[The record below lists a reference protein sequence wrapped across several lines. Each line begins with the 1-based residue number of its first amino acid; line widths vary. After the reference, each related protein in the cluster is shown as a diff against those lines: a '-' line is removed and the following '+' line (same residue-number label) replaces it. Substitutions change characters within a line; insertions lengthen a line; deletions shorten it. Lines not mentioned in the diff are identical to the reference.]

1 MAKSK
6 SFFGMR
12 RGSTKSLTF
21 SVVNGIQ
28 ITKDR
33 VSEVKNP
40 RSVQQMKQRCF
51 LKTTALG
58 YAAMKAIVDHSFQ
71 GCTYGSKSMRQFMK
85 LNTSLVMEAA
95 GASRPSFGY
104 APYGDSTPNMGQ
116 FIISE
121 GSLSSV
127 PSNAVSLK
135 FDANSLAIKYNGGG
149 GSVSELAASLGC
161 NLGDI
166 ATICALCQN
175 SAGIVKFVWLR
186 LILPTDEGPISSDT
200 VKFESDV
207 HYSVSYGA
215 ELVATISFDE
225 VDAITNSTSALY
237 GVIRSQKS
245 DSGWL
250 RSKTRLNLSVGA
262 VRYQDDFTTAL
273 LTYPTGQPLI
283 LNGDN
288 VGEQEA
294 APLPTFNVT
303 VANATASVIKG
314 EGSYKEG
321 TIVTLSATSVPVGQ
335 SSKWE
340 GVPDGSGATT
350 TKNGNSISFVMPA
363 DDVAISYSTEEVS
376 LFKIVNPNEL
386 DAVGAEVSPFEDI
399 AEGEE
404 VIFARTSD
412 EIFMVGDT
420 YLANAD
426 TDEKWKDIPYDLVGG
441 DRNYQWA
448 IQMPAFNLKIVILPE
463 VIGD

>member
-40 RSVQQMKQRCF
+40 RSMQQMKQRCF
-51 LKTTALG
+51 LKTAALG

-71 GCTYGSKSMRQFMK
+71 GYTYGSKSMRQFMK
-85 LNTSLVMEAA
+85 LNTPLVMEAA

-121 GSLSSV
+121 GTLSSV
-127 PSNAVSLK
+127 PSNAVTLK
-135 FDANSLAIKYNGGG
+135 FDANSLAVKYNGGG

-175 SAGIVKFVWLR
+175 AAGIVKFIWLR
-186 LILPTDEGPISSDT
+186 LILPTTDGAISSDS

-207 HYSVSYGA
+207 RFSVSYGA

-225 VDAITNSTSALY
+225 VDAITASTAALY

-245 DSGWL
+245 DAGWL
-250 RSKTRLNLSVGA
+250 RSKTKLNLSVGA
-262 VRYQDDFTTAL
+262 VRYLDDYTSAL
-273 LTYPTGQPLI
+273 LTYPTGQPFI

-288 VGEQEA
+288 VGEPEA
-294 APLPTFNVT
+294 APLPTYNVT
-303 VANATASVIKG
+303 VANATTSVING

-321 TIVTLSATSVPVGQ
+321 NTVTLTATNVEPGK

-340 GVPDGSGATT
+340 GVPNGEGSTT
-350 TKNGNSISFVMPA
+350 TKVGNSISFVMPA
-363 DDVAISYSTEEVS
+363 GDVTISYSVEQVTYYNIIDYANLEM
-376 LFKIVNPNEL
+376 I
-386 DAVGAEVSPFEDI
+386 GAEVSPFEDI
-399 AEGEE
+399 QEGED
-404 VIFARTSD
+404 VIFARTTG
-412 EIFMVGDT
+412 EAMLYDT
-420 YLANAD
+420 AYLANAS
-426 TDEKWKDIPYDLVGG
+426 TNEKWKDLPDELATGN
-441 DRNYQWA
+441 RNYQWT
-448 IQMPAFNLKIVILPE
+448 IQMPAFNLKV
-463 VIGD
+463 VVTQTMG

>member
-21 SVVNGIQ
+21 SVVNGMQ

-40 RSVQQMKQRCF
+40 RSVQQMKQRCI
-51 LKTTALG
+51 LKTAALG

-71 GCTYGSKSMRQFMK
+71 GYTYGSQSMRQFMK
-85 LNTSLVMEAA
+85 VNTPLVKTAA
-95 GASRPSFGY
+95 GSSRPSFGF

-121 GSLSSV
+121 GTLSPV
-127 PSNAVSLK
+127 PYNAVSLT
-135 FDANSLAIKYNGGG
+135 FSDNSLAVKYNGGG

-175 SAGIVKFVWLR
+175 SDGIVKFVWLR
-186 LILPTDEGPISSDT
+186 LILPSADGAISSDT

-207 HYSVSYGA
+207 RFSVSYGA

-225 VDAITNSTSALY
+225 VDAITASTAALY
-237 GVIRSQKS
+237 GVIRSQKAE
-245 DSGWL
+245 SGWL
-250 RSKTRLNLSVGA
+250 RSVTRLNHSVGA
-262 VRYQDDFTTAL
+262 VRYLDEYSKAI
-273 LTYPTGQPLI
+273 LTYPMGQPFI

-294 APLPTFNVT
+294 APLPTYNVT
-303 VANATASVIKG
+303 VANATSSVIKG
-314 EGSYKEG
+314 EGAYTEG
-321 TIVTLSATSVPVGQ
+321 TTVTLTASVAGVGKT
-335 SSKWE
+335 SKWE
-340 GVPDGSGATT
+340 GVPDGSGSTT
-350 TKNGNSISFVMPA
+350 TKTGNSISFVMPA
-363 DDVAISYSTEEVS
+363 DDVAISYSVEDVT
-376 LFKIVNPNEL
+376 LYNIQDWIEL
-386 DAVGAEVSPFEDI
+386 DKIGAEVSPYEDV

-404 VIFARTSD
+404 VTFGRTS
-412 EIFMVGDT
+412 GDT
-420 YLANAD
+420 FVYEEAYLANAE
-426 TDEKWKDIPYDLVGG
+426 TSEKWKDLPVDLASGQSSYIWKI
-441 DRNYQWA
+441 N
-448 IQMPAFNLKIVILPE
+448 MPAFNLKVVITE
-463 VIGD
+463 QQ

>member
-40 RSVQQMKQRCF
+40 RSMQQMKQRCF
-51 LKTTALG
+51 LKTAALG

-71 GCTYGSKSMRQFMK
+71 GYTYGSKSMRQFMK
-85 LNTSLVMEAA
+85 LNTPLVMEAA

-121 GSLSSV
+121 GTLSSV

-135 FDANSLAIKYNGGG
+135 FDANSLAVKYNGGG
-149 GSVSELAASLGC
+149 GSISELAASLGC

-166 ATICALCQN
+166 ATICAMCQN
-175 SAGIVKFVWLR
+175 ASGIVKFVWLR
-186 LILPTDEGPISSDT
+186 LILPTADGAISSDT

-207 HYSVSYGA
+207 RFSVSYGA

-225 VDAITNSTSALY
+225 VDAITSSTAALY

-250 RSKTRLNLSVGA
+250 RSKTRLSLSVGA
-262 VRYQDDFTTAL
+262 VRYLDDYTTAL
-273 LTYPTGQPLI
+273 LTYPTGQPFI

-288 VGEQEA
+288 VGDPEA
-294 APLPTFNVT
+294 APLPTYNVT
-303 VANATASVIKG
+303 VANATTTNIKG
-314 EGSYKEG
+314 EGSYAEG
-321 TIVTLSATSVPVGQ
+321 TTVTLTASSVAIGKSA
-335 SSKWE
+335 KWE
-340 GVPDGSGATT
+340 GVPDGAGSTT
-350 TKNGNSISFVMPA
+350 TKVGNSISFVMPA
-363 DDVAISYSTEEVS
+363 ADVTISYTEETVP
-376 LFKIVNPNEL
+376 LYNIQDYNQLEL
-386 DAVGAEVSPFEDI
+386 IGAEVSPWEDI

-404 VIFARTSD
+404 VVFARTTG
-412 EIFMVGDT
+412 EAMLYENA
-420 YLANAD
+420 YLVNAS
-426 TDEKWKDIPYDLVGG
+426 TNEKWKDLPAALADG
-441 DRNYQWA
+441 DRLYTWS
-448 IQMPAFNLKIVILPE
+448 IQMPAFNLKV
-463 VIGD
+463 VVTQTMG

>member
-40 RSVQQMKQRCF
+40 RSMQQMKQRCF
-51 LKTTALG
+51 LKTAALG

-71 GCTYGSKSMRQFMK
+71 GYTYGSKSMRQFMK
-85 LNTSLVMEAA
+85 LNTPLVMEAA

-121 GSLSSV
+121 GTLSSV
-127 PSNAVSLK
+127 PSNAVTLK
-135 FDANSLAIKYNGGG
+135 FDANSLAVKYNGGG

-175 SAGIVKFVWLR
+175 AAGIVKFVWLR
-186 LILPTDEGPISSDT
+186 LILPTADGTITSES

-207 HYSVSYGA
+207 RFSVSYGA

-225 VDAITNSTSALY
+225 VDAITSSTAALY

-262 VRYQDDFTTAL
+262 VRYLDDYTTAL
-273 LTYPTGQPLI
+273 LTYPTGQPFI

-288 VGEQEA
+288 VGEPDA
-294 APLPTFNVT
+294 APLPTYNVT
-303 VANATASVIKG
+303 VANATTTVIKG
-314 EGSYKEG
+314 EGSYTEG
-321 TIVTLSATSVPVGQ
+321 TTVTLTASSVAIGKSA
-335 SSKWE
+335 KWE
-340 GVPDGSGATT
+340 GVPDGAGSTT
-350 TKNGNSISFVMPA
+350 TKVGNSISFVMPA
-363 DDVAISYSTEEVS
+363 GDVTISYSEETVP
-376 LFKIVNPNEL
+376 LFNIQDYNQLEL
-386 DAVGAEVSPFEDI
+386 IGAEVSPFEDI

-404 VIFARTSD
+404 VIFARTTGEAMLYQD
-412 EIFMVGDT
+412 A
-420 YLANAD
+420 YLANAS
-426 TDEKWKDIPYDLVGG
+426 TNAKWKDLPAQLADG
-441 DRNYQWA
+441 DRNYQWT
-448 IQMPAFNLKIVILPE
+448 IQMPAFNLKV
-463 VIGD
+463 VVTQDMG

>member
-51 LKTTALG
+51 LKTAALG

-71 GCTYGSKSMRQFMK
+71 GYTYGSKSMRQFMK
-85 LNTSLVMEAA
+85 LNTPLVMEAA

-121 GSLSSV
+121 GTLSSV
-127 PSNAVSLK
+127 PSNAVTLK
-135 FDANSLAIKYNGGG
+135 FDSNSLAVKYNGGG

-175 SAGIVKFVWLR
+175 ASGIVKFVWLR
-186 LILPTDEGPISSDT
+186 LILPTADGAISSDT

-207 HYSVSYGA
+207 RFSVAYGA

-225 VDAITNSTSALY
+225 VDGITAQTAALY

-250 RSKTRLNLSVGA
+250 RSKARLNLSVGA
-262 VRYQDDFTTAL
+262 VRYLDDYTSAL
-273 LTYPTGQPLI
+273 LTYPTGQPFI

-294 APLPTFNVT
+294 APLPTYNVT
-303 VANATASVIKG
+303 VANATTTVIKG
-314 EGSYKEG
+314 EGSYAEG
-321 TIVTLSATSVPVGQ
+321 TTVTLTASNVAIGKSA
-335 SSKWE
+335 KWE
-340 GVPDGSGATT
+340 GVPNGAGSTT
-350 TKNGNSISFVMPA
+350 TKVGNSISFVMPA
-363 DDVAISYSTEEVS
+363 NDVAISYSEEVVTLYTIQNS
-376 LFKIVNPNEL
+376 QAL
-386 DAVGAEVSPFEDI
+386 DLIGAEVSPIEDI
-399 AEGEE
+399 AEGEN
-404 VIFARTSD
+404 VIFARTTGEAMMYENS
-412 EIFMVGDT
+412 
-420 YLANAD
+420 YLANAN
-426 TDEKWKDIPYDLVGG
+426 TNEKWKDLPAQLADG
-441 DRNYQWA
+441 DRNYQWT
-448 IQMPAFNLKIVILPE
+448 IQMPPFNLKV
-463 VIGD
+463 VVTQNNG

>member
-21 SVVNGIQ
+21 SVVNGMQ

-40 RSVQQMKQRCF
+40 RSIQQMKQRCF
-51 LKTTALG
+51 LKTAALG

-71 GCTYGSKSMRQFMK
+71 GYTYGSQSMRQFMK
-85 LNTSLVMEAA
+85 LNTPLVKSAA
-95 GASRPSFGY
+95 SSSRPSFGF

-121 GSLSSV
+121 GTLSPV

-135 FDANSLAIKYNGGG
+135 FDANSLTVKYNGGS

-175 SAGIVKFVWLR
+175 SAGVVKFIWLR
-186 LILPTDEGPISSDT
+186 LILPATDGAISSDT

-207 HYSVSYGA
+207 RFSVSYGA
-215 ELVATISFDE
+215 ELIATISFDE
-225 VDAITNSTSALY
+225 VDAITASAAALY

-245 DSGWL
+245 DAGWF
-250 RSKTRLNLSVGA
+250 RSKARLNLSVGS
-262 VRYQDDFTTAL
+262 VRYLDEYSKAL
-273 LTYPTGQPLI
+273 LTYPTGQPFI

-288 VGEQEA
+288 VGEPES
-294 APLPTFNVT
+294 APLPKYNVT

-314 EGSYKEG
+314 EGSYTEG
-321 TIVTLSATSVPVGQ
+321 TTVTLTASVAGVGQ
-335 SSKWE
+335 TSKWE
-340 GVPDGSGATT
+340 GVPDGSGSTT
-350 TKNGNSISFVMPA
+350 TKTGNSISFVMPA
-363 DDVAISYSTEEVS
+363 EDVAISYSVEQVT
-376 LFKIVNPNEL
+376 LYNIQAYTEL
-386 DAVGAEVSPFEDI
+386 DKIGAEVAPFEDI

-404 VIFARTSD
+404 VIFGRTTA
-412 EIFMVGDT
+412 DT
-420 YLANAD
+420 FVYEEAYLANAE
-426 TDEKWKDIPYDLVGG
+426 TNVKWKDLPNELASGG
-441 DRNYQWA
+441 QNYIWK
-448 IQMPAFNLKIVILPE
+448 INMPAFNLKVVITDQ
-463 VIGD
+463 G

>member
-40 RSVQQMKQRCF
+40 RSMQQMKQRCF
-51 LKTTALG
+51 LKTAALG

-71 GCTYGSKSMRQFMK
+71 GYTYGSKSMRQFMR
-85 LNTSLVMEAA
+85 LNTPLVMEAA

-121 GSLSSV
+121 GTLSSV

-135 FDANSLAIKYNGGG
+135 FDANSLAVKYNGGG
-149 GSVSELAASLGC
+149 GSVSQLAASLGC

-175 SAGIVKFVWLR
+175 AAGIVKFVWLR
-186 LILPTDEGPISSDT
+186 LILPTADGAITSESI
-200 VKFESDV
+200 KFESDV
-207 HYSVSYGA
+207 RFSVSYGA

-225 VDAITNSTSALY
+225 VDAITASTAALY

-262 VRYQDDFTTAL
+262 VRYLDDYTSAL
-273 LTYPTGQPLI
+273 LTYPTGQPFI

-288 VGEQEA
+288 VGEQEV
-294 APLPTFNVT
+294 APLPTYNVT
-303 VANATASVIKG
+303 VANATTTVIKG
-314 EGSYKEG
+314 EGSYAEG
-321 TIVTLSATSVPVGQ
+321 TTVTLTASNVAIGKSA
-335 SSKWE
+335 KWE
-340 GVPDGSGATT
+340 GVPDGTGSTT
-350 TKNGNSISFVMPA
+350 TKVGNSISFVMPA
-363 DDVAISYSTEEVS
+363 DDVAISYSEETVPLYNIQNTEA
-376 LFKIVNPNEL
+376 LEL
-386 DAVGAEVSPFEDI
+386 IGAEVSPWEDI
-399 AEGEE
+399 PEGEE
-404 VIFARTSD
+404 VVFARTT
-412 EIFMVGDT
+412 GDAMIYQDA
-420 YLANAD
+420 YLANAS
-426 TDEKWKDIPYDLVGG
+426 TNQKWKDIPDQLASG
-441 DRNYQWA
+441 DRLYTWS
-448 IQMPAFNLKIVILPE
+448 IQMPAFNLKV
-463 VIGD
+463 VVTQTQS

>member
-71 GCTYGSKSMRQFMK
+71 GFTYGSKSMRQFMK
-85 LNTSLVMEAA
+85 LNTPLVMEAA

-121 GSLSSV
+121 GTLSSV
-127 PSNAVSLK
+127 PSNAVSLR
-135 FDANSLAIKYNGGG
+135 FDANSLTVKYNGGG

-175 SAGIVKFVWLR
+175 AAGDVKFIWLR
-186 LILPTDEGPISSDT
+186 LILPTADGTISSDS

-207 HYSVSYGA
+207 RFSVSYGA

-225 VDAITNSTSALY
+225 VDAITASAAALY

-262 VRYQDDFTTAL
+262 VRYLDDYTTAL
-273 LTYPTGQPLI
+273 LTYPTGQPFI

-288 VGEQEA
+288 VGDPEA
-294 APLPTFNVT
+294 APLPTYNVT
-303 VANATASVIKG
+303 VANATSTVIKG
-314 EGSYKEG
+314 EGSYAEG
-321 TIVTLSATSVPVGQ
+321 TTVTLTASSVQIGKSA
-335 SSKWE
+335 KWE
-340 GVPDGSGATT
+340 GVPDGAGSTT
-350 TKNGNSISFVMPA
+350 TKVGNSISFIMPA
-363 DDVAISYSTEEVS
+363 GDVAISYTEETVP
-376 LFKIVNPNEL
+376 LYNIQDYNQLEL
-386 DAVGAEVSPFEDI
+386 IGAEVSPFEDI

-404 VIFARTSD
+404 VIFARTTG
-412 EIFMVGDT
+412 EAMLYENA
-420 YLANAD
+420 YLANAS
-426 TDEKWKDIPYDLVGG
+426 TNQKWKDLPAQLADG
-441 DRNYQWA
+441 DRNYQWT
-448 IQMPAFNLKIVILPE
+448 IQMPAFNLKV
-463 VIGD
+463 VVTQTMG

>member
-40 RSVQQMKQRCF
+40 RSMQQMKQRCF
-51 LKTTALG
+51 LKTAALG

-71 GCTYGSKSMRQFMK
+71 GYTYGSKSMRQFMR
-85 LNTSLVMEAA
+85 LNTPLVMEAA

-121 GSLSSV
+121 GTLSSV

-135 FDANSLAIKYNGGG
+135 FDANSLAVKYNGGG
-149 GSVSELAASLGC
+149 GSVSQLAASLGC

-175 SAGIVKFVWLR
+175 AAGIVKFVWLR
-186 LILPTDEGPISSDT
+186 LILPTADGAITSESI
-200 VKFESDV
+200 KFESDV
-207 HYSVSYGA
+207 RFSVSYGA

-225 VDAITNSTSALY
+225 VDAITASTAALY

-262 VRYQDDFTTAL
+262 VRYLDDYTSAL
-273 LTYPTGQPLI
+273 LTYPTGQPFI

-288 VGEQEA
+288 VGEQEV
-294 APLPTFNVT
+294 APLPTYNVT
-303 VANATASVIKG
+303 VANATTTVIKG
-314 EGSYKEG
+314 EGSYAEG
-321 TIVTLSATSVPVGQ
+321 TTVTLTASNVAIGKSA
-335 SSKWE
+335 KWE
-340 GVPDGSGATT
+340 GVPDGAGSTT
-350 TKNGNSISFVMPA
+350 TKVGNSISFVMPA
-363 DDVAISYSTEEVS
+363 DDVAISYSEETVPLYNIQNTEA
-376 LFKIVNPNEL
+376 LEL
-386 DAVGAEVSPFEDI
+386 IGAEVSPWEDI
-399 AEGEE
+399 PEGEE
-404 VIFARTSD
+404 VVFARTT
-412 EIFMVGDT
+412 GDAMIYQDA
-420 YLANAD
+420 YLANAS
-426 TDEKWKDIPYDLVGG
+426 TNQKWKDIPDQLASG
-441 DRNYQWA
+441 DRLYTWS
-448 IQMPAFNLKIVILPE
+448 IQMPAFNLKV
-463 VIGD
+463 VVTQTQS

>member
-51 LKTTALG
+51 LKTAALG

-71 GCTYGSKSMRQFMK
+71 GYTYGSKSMRQFMK
-85 LNTSLVMEAA
+85 LNTPLVMEAA

-121 GSLSSV
+121 GTLSSV

-135 FDANSLAIKYNGGG
+135 FDANSLAVKYNGGG

-175 SAGIVKFVWLR
+175 ASGIVKFVWLR
-186 LILPTDEGPISSDT
+186 LILPTADGAISSDT

-207 HYSVSYGA
+207 RFSVSYGA

-225 VDAITNSTSALY
+225 VDAITASTAALY

-245 DSGWL
+245 DNGWL
-250 RSKTRLNLSVGA
+250 RSKARLNLSVGA
-262 VRYQDDFTTAL
+262 VRYLDDYTSAL
-273 LTYPTGQPLI
+273 LTYPTGQPFI

-294 APLPTFNVT
+294 APLPTYNVT
-303 VANATASVIKG
+303 VANATTSVING

-321 TIVTLSATSVPVGQ
+321 DTVTLTATNVELGK
-335 SSKWE
+335 SSKWD
-340 GVPDGSGATT
+340 GVPDGAGSTT
-350 TKNGNSISFVMPA
+350 TKVGNSISFVMPA
-363 DDVAISYSTEEVS
+363 GDVTISYSVEEITYYNIIDYAN
-376 LFKIVNPNEL
+376 LEL
-386 DAVGAEVSPFEDI
+386 IGAEVSPFEDI
-399 AEGEE
+399 VEGED
-404 VIFARTSD
+404 VTFARTTG
-412 EIFMVGDT
+412 EAMLYENA
-420 YLANAD
+420 YLANA
-426 TDEKWKDIPYDLVGG
+426 TTNEKWKDLPAELADG
-441 DRNYQWA
+441 DRLYTWT
-448 IQMPAFNLKIVILPE
+448 IQMPAFNLKV
-463 VIGD
+463 VVTQTMG

>member
-21 SVVNGIQ
+21 SVVNGVQ

-40 RSVQQMKQRCF
+40 RSMQQMKQRCF
-51 LKTTALG
+51 LKTAALG

-71 GCTYGSKSMRQFMK
+71 GYTYGSKSMRQFMK
-85 LNTSLVMEAA
+85 LNTPLVMEAA

-121 GSLSSV
+121 GTLSSV

-135 FDANSLAIKYNGGG
+135 FDANTLTVKYNGGG

-175 SAGIVKFVWLR
+175 AAGIVKFVWLR
-186 LILPTDEGPISSDT
+186 LILPTADGVISSDS

-207 HYSVSYGA
+207 RFSVSYGA

-225 VDAITNSTSALY
+225 VDAITASTAALY

-262 VRYQDDFTTAL
+262 VRYLEDYTSAL
-273 LTYPTGQPLI
+273 LTYPTGQPFI

-294 APLPTFNVT
+294 APLPTYNVT
-303 VANATASVIKG
+303 VANATTSVING

-321 TIVTLSATSVPVGQ
+321 DTVTLTATNVELGK

-340 GVPDGSGATT
+340 GVPNGGGATT
-350 TKNGNSISFVMPA
+350 TKTGNSISFVMPA
-363 DDVAISYSTEEVS
+363 GDVAISYSVEAVTYYNIIDS
-376 LFKIVNPNEL
+376 ANLEL
-386 DAVGAEVSPFEDI
+386 IGAEVSPFEDI
-399 AEGEE
+399 QEGED
-404 VIFARTSD
+404 VIFARTTG
-412 EIFMVGDT
+412 EAMLYDT
-420 YLANAD
+420 AYLANAS
-426 TDEKWKDIPYDLVGG
+426 TNEKWKDLPDELATGN
-441 DRNYQWA
+441 RNYQWT
-448 IQMPAFNLKIVILPE
+448 IQMPAFNLKV
-463 VIGD
+463 VVTQQNV